1 MSIETRDVI
10 VVGAGPAGS
19 TAATQIAKA
28 GFDVLLLDRDKEVG
42 AHNSC
47 GGGIGYFLKELF
59 DLPDEICKRE
69 VSKVKLQLGDF
80 SKLYESDK
88 PLYISVLRK
97 EFDSFLA
104 HRAAA
109 TGAELRLE
117 TKALEYDPFHKILTC
132 LDRPTKAKV
141 RIKANLFIFAD
152 GARSLAWKYCMV
164 GMPHEGANLI
174 GIARELQAPPD
185 HNLDAYEFIFDEIKL
200 PYGYFWVFPKD
211 KTINVGVGG
220 PLNQVSGKINDM
232 LEQWLAT
239 RPELNNLPAVSITS
253 GLIPNYLSGKLHGH
267 GVLAVGDAGGFV
279 NPLTG
284 GGIFLGMKSAQVA
297 AKTAIEALRA
307 GRYDSHFLARY
318 THRIKFSPIYPSVKT
333 FDLMVRWSQGYR
345 QRTGKPMLGR
355 VFKFYSDLMF
365 HLLKVIKDI

>member
-1 MSIETRDVI
+1 MSIEKREIV

-19 TAATQIAKA
+19 TAATQIANA
-28 GFDVLLLDRDKEVG
+28 GFDVLLIDRDKDVG
-42 AHNSC
+42 THNSC

-80 SKLYESDK
+80 SKIYESNK

-104 HRAAA
+104 NRAALS
-109 TGAELRLE
+109 GAELRLE
-117 TKALEYDPFHKILTC
+117 TKAIEYDPYHKILTC
-132 LDRPTKAKV
+132 LDRPTKTRTQV
-141 RIKANLFIFAD
+141 QANLFIFAD
-152 GARSLAWKYCMV
+152 GARSLAWKYCKV

-174 GIARELQAPPD
+174 GIARELKAPPD
-185 HNLDAYEFIFDEIKL
+185 HGMESYEFIFDELNL

-211 KTINVGVGG
+211 ETINVGVGG
-220 PLNQVSGKINDM
+220 PLAHISGKINDM
-232 LEQWLAT
+232 LDQWLQT
-239 RPELNNLPAVSITS
+239 RPELKDLPAVSVTS
-253 GLIPNYLSGKLHGH
+253 GLIPNYLSGKLHGQ
-267 GVLAVGDAGGFV
+267 GVMAIGDAGGFV

-284 GGIFLGMKSAQVA
+284 GGIFLGMKSGQVA
-297 AKTAIEALRA
+297 AKTAIEAGRA

-333 FDLMVRWSQGYR
+333 FDYMVRWSQNYR
-345 QRTGKPMLGR
+345 QRTGKPMLGK
-355 VFKFYSDLMF
+355 VFKLYSDMMF
-365 HLLKVIKDI
+365 HLLKVIKDV